1 MTGSMRQRGEE
12 TWQLRVHVG
21 TDPISGRKR
30 YVAKTF
36 HGPKRQAQRA
46 LADLVSE
53 TGSFVPRKDRESS
66 FARLLEEW
74 LEHAAPS
81 LSPKTAVVDGGY
93 VRTTIIPVLGK
104 VPVAKLTPVDLDR
117 FYRHLLEVGGPKGP
131 YTPATVK
138 RVHGIIRRALAQ
150 GVRWGW
156 LRHNP
161 ALDASP
167 PRVPLRP
174 MHPPTPDEVAG
185 LFRLASERHPTLAV
199 FIMLAASTGAR
210 RGELV
215 ALRWRDL
222 DLERRT
228 VTIERGLILVGNA
241 LIEQG
246 TKTHQSRRVSLDEGT
261 IAVLRAHRARLEHI
275 AATCGVSLAEDP
287 FVFTEAVDASTPWR
301 PDSTTRAFRT
311 LCAKAGVKNVRLHD
325 LRHYVATRLL
335 AAGVDVRTVAGR
347 LGHRNPATTLNVY
360 AHFVPEVDQ
369 QAADVLGRMFG
380 EALKR

>member
-1 MTGSMRQRGEE
+1 MAGSLRQRGED

-21 TDPISGRKR
+21 TDPLSGRKR
-30 YVAKTF
+30 YVSRTF
-36 HGPKRQAQRA
+36 HGTKRQAGRA
-46 LADLVSE
+46 LAELVAE
-53 TGSFVPRKDRESS
+53 TGGFVPRQDREST

-74 LEHAAPS
+74 LEHTAPS
-81 LSPKTAVVDGGY
+81 LSPKTVVVDGGY
-93 VRTTIIPVLGK
+93 ARTVIVPALGAL
-104 VPVAKLTPVDLDR
+104 PVAKLTPVDLDR

-150 GVRWGW
+150 GVWWGW

-174 MHPPTPDEVAG
+174 MHPPTPDEVAR
-185 LFRLASERHPTLAV
+185 LFRLAAEANPMLAV
-199 FIMLAASTGAR
+199 FVLLAASTGAR

-222 DLERRT
+222 DLARRT
-228 VTIERGLILVGNA
+228 ATIERGLILAGNV

-261 IAVLRAHRARLEHI
+261 VAALVEHRERLEEI
-275 AATCGVSLAEDP
+275 AAACGVGLAEDP
-287 FVFTEAVDASTPWR
+287 FVFSEAVDASTPWR

-311 LCAKAGVKNVRLHD
+311 LCARAGVEGVRLHD

-335 AAGVDVRTVAGR
+335 VAGVDVRTVAGR
-347 LGHRNPATTLNVY
+347 LGHRNPATTLNGY
-360 AHFVPEVDQ
+360 AHFVPEADQ
-369 QAADVLGRMFG
+369 QAAEVLGRMFG
-380 EALKR
+380 EAMGR